1 MPLDTIGNVRREL
14 GRLYRASLSGKLES
28 AEAARLA
35 FILKEVRA
43 SLEVERE
50 LRLDPSTFTA
60 TEVNVYCIPRG
71 VQFTS
76 DGKTLIWPE
85 TGAPADPL
93 PFTPFEA
100 TPDWTRQALT
110 NQTEPLTSLPVVEAV
125 DDSKV
130 TVLRPWRDRDDP
142 AGAA

>member
-50 LRLDPSTFTA
+50 LHLDPSTFVT
-60 TEVNVYCIPRG
+60 TEVNVYAIPHG
-71 VQFTS
+71 VQFSS
-76 DGKTLIWPE
+76 DGQTLIWPE
-85 TGAPADPL
+85 TGASADPL

-100 TPDWTRQALT
+100 TPDWTRSALT
-110 NQTEPLTSLPVVEAV
+110 DQRLEPLAEQPIV
-125 DDSKV
+125 DV
-130 TVLRPWRDRDDP
+130 ADDP
-142 AGAA
+142 KIAILHPYPRG

>member
-50 LRLDPSTFTA
+50 LHLDPSTFTT
-60 TEVNVYCIPRG
+60 TEIKVYSIPRG
-71 VQFTS
+71 VQFAP
-76 DGKTLIWPE
+76 GGQTLIWPE

-93 PFTPFEA
+93 PFTPA
-100 TPDWTRQALT
+100 TPTHDWT
-110 NQTEPLTSLPVVEAV
+110 
-125 DDSKV
+125 
-130 TVLRPWRDRDDP
+130 
-142 AGAA
+142 